1 MKMKRCKRII
11 YGTLAWVMTLSMFTA
26 CGRSDDEYYYG
37 PEDETGYEDNAD
49 TSYSEGE
56 NDADTENKGF
66 DRENILPQKSA
77 GGFETNPSNAEFYA
91 DELAY
96 AQALETGSLDYLNW
110 LSDYCVNVLE
120 PQAVEL
126 LLRIPA
132 IRQAADE
139 ELLSRYITLGLTY
152 NDVNQFGAI
161 TMQTPLDKNG
171 RSIDTDKP
179 GHIRNIAH
187 KVYINTFNFG
197 PETQNDPAK
206 KKELQDTLLH
216 EMTHAVMADYT
227 RNGGVGTFKDG
238 SWADSIDSVN
248 AYPDWFSEG
257 CAITVQGGYQFTR
270 DPMLECF
277 MIANDDPKDERLQLL
292 GSPETMSQSLGYLMD
307 AYAQED
313 DDEDEGEPE
322 PNKSGMPT
330 DLTVS
335 ENQYVSTYYGTM
347 FLYYLSAKSMGL
359 EAFDESGIMDMEV
372 MTKGMSN
379 ILNMLHDGYC
389 LDQVVAEIS
398 VDPAMGVSLYK
409 DLNAYEEAFLTS
421 AQEPSMIFM
430 QKMLYDLESRIDD
443 PNEYIPCG
451 SVIPGYNN
459 YKKDFMDEDPH
470 PVAEVYGIV
479 CPRLDPSSDC
489 FAVSTVRPSS
499 VALTGGYHVSYS
511 DDPGFSEDELTDIDS
526 LYIGDD
532 ICLVDINQYDYYKSP
547 DDWIRM
553 DGANTV
559 PYQSS
564 EANGNEEYGYD
575 ETGYDE
581 DDDSD
586 YDELLNTGV
595 TTRIPDLSSYGFT
608 AGMTGASDP
617 GDVPISLDLY
627 ESGEGDLFMLLK
639 IGDNDAVFGIVDYE
653 ETTGRAGNGVKFSLS
668 NGDFVI
674 LYESDEESGIV
685 EDKDGNIY
693 VVMSATEKEA
703 REYANSLR

>member
-1 MKMKRCKRII
+1 
-11 YGTLAWVMTLSMFTA
+11 
-26 CGRSDDEYYYG
+26 
-37 PEDETGYEDNAD
+37 
-49 TSYSEGE
+49 
-56 NDADTENKGF
+56 
-66 DRENILPQKSA
+66 
-77 GGFETNPSNAEFYA
+77 
-91 DELAY
+91 
-96 AQALETGSLDYLNW
+96 
-110 LSDYCVNVLE
+110 
-120 PQAVEL
+120 
-126 LLRIPA
+126 
-132 IRQAADE
+132 
-139 ELLSRYITLGLTY
+139 
-152 NDVNQFGAI
+152 
-161 TMQTPLDKNG
+161 
-171 RSIDTDKP
+171 
-179 GHIRNIAH
+179 
-187 KVYINTFNFG
+187 
-197 PETQNDPAK
+197 
-206 KKELQDTLLH
+206 
-216 EMTHAVMADYT
+216 MADYT

-379 ILNMLHDGYC
+379 ILNMLHDGYS

-398 VDPAMGVSLYK
+398 VDPATGVSLYK

-526 LYIGDD
+526 LYMGDD